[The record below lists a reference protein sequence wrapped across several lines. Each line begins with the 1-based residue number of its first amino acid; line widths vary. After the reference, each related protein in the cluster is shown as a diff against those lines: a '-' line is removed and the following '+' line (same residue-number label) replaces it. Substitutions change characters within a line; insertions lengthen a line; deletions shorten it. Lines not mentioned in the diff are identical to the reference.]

1 MSAENPGDGPEP
13 ASVAQARKP
22 RQPSRL
28 RSVALWALSFAAC
41 YGLAL
46 LVLTDYL
53 VVLAI
58 PGLIGC
64 MALAAFGV
72 LWLLYE
78 PLGGGIP
85 YATDG
90 SDRRGVVRHHRAVL
104 FRRYAVLLGVIAALV
119 AAVVGTNSDYAVICA
134 PVAVISFFLAT
145 GYCAEQIRS
154 VVHAARVLDVYEFT
168 FRTPVE
174 KLNLRAAGK
183 RSLRLGGGESGGG
196 ESDDGRSPK
205 LAAHQPVGKLWPE
218 HIEDGV
224 WFAGDEIFGG
234 VVMVPGS
241 GELMR
246 VQPLQWDELAGERS
260 RAGADRLAKAERA
273 GLTRRTL

>member
-1 MSAENPGDGPEP
+1 MSAETG
-13 ASVAQARKP
+13 SVS

-28 RSVALWALSFAAC
+28 RSVGLWGLSFAAC

-46 LVLTDYL
+46 LVLTDSL
-53 VVLAI
+53 VVLAV

-64 MALAAFGV
+64 MALTAFGV

-78 PLGGGIP
+78 PLGGDVP

-104 FRRYAVLLGVIAALV
+104 LRRCAVILCVVAALV
-119 AAVVGTNSDYAVICA
+119 ATVFGTQSDYAVICA
-134 PVAVISFFLAT
+134 PIAVIGFFVAA
-145 GYCAEQIRS
+145 GYCGEQVRTL
-154 VVHAARVLDVYEFT
+154 VHAARVLDEYEFT
-168 FRTPVE
+168 FRAPVE
-174 KLNLRAAGK
+174 KLHLRAAGK
-183 RSLRLGGGESGGG
+183 RSLRLGGEDGDEGAAATGDGG
-196 ESDDGRSPK
+196 DGRSPK
-205 LAAHQPVGKLWPE
+205 LAAHQPLGKLWPE
-218 HIEDGV
+218 NIEDGV

-241 GELMR
+241 GELLR

-260 RAGADRLAKAERA
+260 RAGADRLARAERA
-273 GLTRRTL
+273 GLTKRSV